1 MSLALPAEIL
11 LRIIEFVFDETPRRP
26 MSLLMVNSYFHNLC
40 LSLLHTVMRFSSI
53 RQLDRFVRTCHKLA
67 FRPRVIFIN
76 LAGGTVNYHLF
87 KLLRE
92 LFLRIADLT
101 RKLVLD
107 SEYDQYNHSPRG
119 KLGFR
124 RIQLCLNSLRFDEN
138 SDYLFKALDL
148 TDPFEFIWTGP
159 DPAHHFSIAIVPI
172 AASYL
177 FKAMQSWTHLRHLK
191 LTNLSFPLPEDGYP
205 THLLAKA
212 LGVVA
217 HDYVADPIDSVPMS
231 PLLPMPY
238 LQTIYL
244 GQITFLD
251 PVEIAMIASAT
262 ELVSLASM
270 RIVDAYQ
277 GSIWGPRIR
286 IMDVEKASAS
296 LFSMLS
302 SGSDA
307 GDMQLSIHKA
317 CIDRIRKLV
326 SCEALTERIMGG
338 DRMDSNVK

>member
-1 MSLALPAEIL
+1 MSVALPAEIL
-11 LRIIEFVFDETPRRP
+11 LKIIDFVFDETPRQP
-26 MSLLMVNSYFHNLC
+26 LSLLMVNSYFHNLC
-40 LSLLHTVMRFSSI
+40 LSLLHTVLRFSSI
-53 RQLDRFVRTCHKLA
+53 RQLDLFVRTCHKLV
-67 FRPRVIFIN
+67 FRPRVIFIS
-76 LAGGTVNYHLF
+76 LAGGTDNSRLF

-92 LFLRIADLT
+92 VFLRIADLT
-101 RKLVLD
+101 CRSVLD
-107 SEYDQYNHSPRG
+107 SEYQYNRSPQG
-119 KLGFR
+119 KLGFQ

-138 SDYLFKALDL
+138 SDYLFRALEM
-148 TDPFEFIWTGP
+148 TDPLEFTWTGP

-172 AASYL
+172 AASYM

-212 LGVVA
+212 LGIVE
-217 HDYVADPIDSVPMS
+217 HDYVVDPTDSVPMS

-251 PVEIAMIASAT
+251 PLEVAMIASAT
-262 ELVSLASM
+262 ELVSLNSM

-286 IMDVEKASAS
+286 ITNVEKASAS
-296 LFSMLS
+296 LFSIPS
-302 SGSDA
+302 SGSGA
-307 GDMQLSIHKA
+307 GAVQLSMHKA

-338 DRMDSNVK
+338 DRMDSTVR